1 MYPLALALLLA
12 LLWLA
17 MLTQVTATSESP
29 WDVKMTR
36 ANGIQLE
43 FEAQLGGTEG
53 GLVPI
58 TAQTGVTS
66 APILSLDKSD
76 EVDIAYAGDLL
87 TYTLTYSNTGDEN
100 ASNVTITDTLPDY
113 VTYVGCGIQNGDCSP
128 IPPVQPDHVIFHI
141 PIITQTVGRA
151 RLVVRV
157 NDPLP
162 ADANHVVNQA
172 SMAHPS
178 LPAPIDTHDTDTI
191 GTYPNLQITVTN
203 RPELF
208 SPGKLMTYT
217 VTYSNV
223 GRMDARDVVI
233 ATTLPTNT
241 VYIGYG
247 WQPAGGRTY
256 TRTVSS
262 YLPAGS
268 TGHTVTFTVQ
278 YSVPVQSGCLQIGV
292 SEFETPFTIAGKGG
306 VGRDANPAD
315 NTVIAYIGVPDL
327 VVTDFTVE
335 PLPVVPNVPVTFTI
349 VMKNQGTGWALNPD
363 FQAGKAGSSVDI
375 FTSTVASCPWDR
387 YGDKDMWDYIPA
399 IAPGVQYTLVMTLT
413 HGFNSNRQR
422 ISFTEQDIQ
431 SMQGL
436 YVKVDSW
443 GYYPYGLIPES
454 NEMNNVKMAQA
465 TFLMAQFTATPTSG
479 PAPLIVGFADQSI
492 GDITSWRWDFGDG
505 NMSSTRNPSHTYES
519 AGTYTVSLTI
529 SDPDG
534 SDTETKP
541 SYIQVR
547 WMVYLPVVMR
557 ER

>member
-1 MYPLALALLLA
+1 MRTAVMYPLALALLLA

-178 LPAPIDTHDTDTI
+178 LSAPIDAHDRDTI

-203 RPELF
+203 KPELF

-233 ATTLPTNT
+233 TTTLPTNT
-241 VYIGYG
+241 VYSGYG

-256 TRTVSS
+256 TRTASS

-278 YSVPVQSGCLQIGV
+278 YSAPVQSGCPQIGV
-292 SEFETPFTIAGKGG
+292 SEFKTPFTIAGKGG

-315 NTVIAYIGVPDL
+315 NTAIAYIGVPDL
-327 VVTDFTVE
+327 VVTKFTVE
-335 PLPVVPNVPVTFTI
+335 PSPVVPNVPVTFTI
-349 VMKNQGTGWALNPD
+349 VMKNQGTGWATNPD
-363 FQAGKAGSSVDI
+363 VQTGKAGSGVDI
-375 FTSTVASCPWDR
+375 FIAPTASCPNEE
-387 YGDKDMWDYIPA
+387 YGYDALWDYIPF
-399 IAPGVQYTLVMTLT
+399 IAPGANYTLVMTLT
-413 HGFNSNRQR
+413 GN
-422 ISFTEQDIQ
+422 ISPALRHIITFTEQEIQ
-431 SMQGL
+431 QIQEF
-436 YVKVDSW
+436 YVKVDSFTN
-443 GYYPYGLIPES
+443 YAYGLIPES
-454 NEMNNVKMAQA
+454 NEMNNVVS
-465 TFLMAQFTATPTSG
+465 PT
-479 PAPLIVGFADQSI
+479 
-492 GDITSWRWDFGDG
+492 
-505 NMSSTRNPSHTYES
+505 
-519 AGTYTVSLTI
+519 GTWPYHL
-529 SDPDG
+529 
-534 SDTETKP
+534 
-541 SYIQVR
+541 
-547 WMVYLPVVMR
+547 YLPLALR
-557 ER
+557 NRP